1 MLDADKDAQS
11 RLTTGALPSSWLIF
25 LAVTTFVVH
34 LVFGIYY
41 ATKIGSY
48 SPRPTLAVTG
58 LDYLR
63 SFPGWDSSNELDSA
77 SNNRA
82 AISVLQ
88 TGVPRSR
95 EGVLFLRAPV
105 YAYFVAASYAV
116 GGVRLLPVAMAQ
128 SALSALICLL
138 LGLAARRISSGGG
151 MAWVMPPLLY
161 FLNLRVA
168 MHTAYVIPLILPLF
182 FTAVMLWAATWPAD
196 WKQVG
201 WIAISIVLGM
211 YSQAAFFVVGS
222 AVAIW
227 LAWRFFN
234 FKRNMDLVGAVVILL
249 FVGLKFPLTWL
260 DVAGKANN
268 PARADDRGGTLWLA
282 NNPYYENMKPWSLWE
297 LRPQNPWSEWKRS
310 DQEQQRYD
318 DYLTRAN
325 GNELKAALLWMREN
339 PFRYA
344 TLCAV
349 RLRTDLGP
357 FSVQM
362 SPRNRQV
369 STVVWLLIFPAGFYG
384 LWKTRAQPVSQL
396 VLLILLAVLGFNMLF
411 IEEGYLR
418 YRMPVDLALTALA
431 GVGYSQWLSRFRR
444 AANSPDTAVV
454 R

>member
-1 MLDADKDAQS
+1 MPPA
-11 RLTTGALPSSWLIF
+11 WLIF

-41 ATKIGSY
+41 ATRIGSY

-63 SFPGWDSSNELDSA
+63 SFPGWDSTNELDSA
-77 SNNRA
+77 GNNRA

-116 GGVRLLPVAMAQ
+116 GGVRLLPVAVAQ
-128 SALSALICLL
+128 SALSGLICLL
-138 LGLAARRISSGGG
+138 LGLAARRISSGDG
-151 MAWVMPPLLY
+151 MAAVIPPLLY

-168 MHTAYVIPLILPLF
+168 MHTAYVIPLIVPLF
-182 FTAVMLWAATWPAD
+182 FTAVMLWAATRPTD

-201 WIAISIVLGM
+201 LITLSAVLGT
-211 YSQAAFFVVGS
+211 YSQAAFFVVGF

-234 FKRNMDLVGAVVILL
+234 FRRNMDLIGAVVILL
-249 FVGLKFPLTWL
+249 FVGLRFPLTWL
-260 DVAGKANN
+260 EVGGNAND

-282 NNPYYENMKPWSLWE
+282 NNPYYESMKPWSLWE

-310 DQEQQRYD
+310 DQEQRRYD

-357 FSVQM
+357 FSLQM
-362 SPRNRQV
+362 SPRNRQI

-431 GVGYSQWLSRFRR
+431 GAGYSHWLPRFRR
-444 AANSPDTAVV
+444 VSNSSNTAVM